1 MAYPPAPSRPPA
13 DCVPQPGACTQ
24 AASAARTAAAAS
36 SVPSACHRPGVLPAD
51 GPTRLPF
58 YLPGMKI
65 GLFGG
70 SFNPP
75 HEAHRAVSLLG
86 LKRIGLDR
94 IWWLVTPGNP
104 LKDTRQ
110 LPPLGQR
117 IEAARTLV
125 HHSRIDVT
133 GIELISGTRYS
144 YETAAW
150 LVRRCPGVRFVWI
163 MGADNLASFHLWRN
177 WQGLAALLPVAIVDR
192 DGAQSALAS
201 PAAQR
206 LAQNRIPEARA
217 ARLPFLPPP
226 VWVFLHG
233 LKSPLSSSSLR
244 HRLG

>member
-1 MAYPPAPSRPPA
+1 MASRRQDIERGPP
-13 DCVPQPGACTQ
+13 PGNRAACTGP
-24 AASAARTAAAAS
+24 AAVS
-36 SVPSACHRPGVLPAD
+36 STRVPFH
-51 GPTRLPF
+51 
-58 YLPGMKI
+58 LPGMTI

-75 HEAHRAVSLLG
+75 HAAHRAVSLLG

-110 LPPLGQR
+110 LPPLGER
-117 IEAARTLV
+117 VAAARQLV
-125 HHSRIDVT
+125 RHPRIDVT
-133 GIELISGTRYS
+133 GLEALSGTRYS

-150 LVRRCPGVRFVWI
+150 LVRRCPGVHFVWI

-177 WQGLAALLPVAIVDR
+177 WQGLAALMPLAIVDR
-192 DGAQSALAS
+192 DGTQHALAS
-201 PAAQR
+201 PAARR
-206 LAQNRIPEARA
+206 LAASRIPETMAG
-217 ARLPFLPPP
+217 RLPFLPPP

-244 HRLG
+244 HRFG

>member
-1 MAYPPAPSRPPA
+1 MAYPRALPRPKAACERGPLRPTSPAPA
-13 DCVPQPGACTQ
+13 N
-24 AASAARTAAAAS
+24 
-36 SVPSACHRPGVLPAD
+36 VL
-51 GPTRLPF
+51 GPDNLTRLPLH
-58 YLPGMKI
+58 LPGMKI

-75 HEAHRAVSLLG
+75 HEAHRAVSLIG
-86 LKRIGLDR
+86 LKRIGLHR

-117 IEAARTLV
+117 VMAARQLV
-125 HHSRIDVT
+125 RHSRIDVT
-133 GIELISGTRYS
+133 GIEALSGTRYS

-150 LVRRCPGVRFVWI
+150 LLRRCPGVHFVWI
-163 MGADNLASFHLWRN
+163 MGADNLASFHLWRD
-177 WQGLAALLPVAIVDR
+177 WQGLAGLVPLAIVDR
-192 DGAQSALAS
+192 DDTQRALAS

-206 LAQNRIPEARA
+206 FAGRRIPEAMA
-217 ARLPFLPPP
+217 SRLPFLPPP

-233 LKSPLSSSSLR
+233 LKSSLSSSSLR